1 MLVIHADLHVSQRH
15 QLQYVYCL
23 FRVLSLELNHD
34 RDVDRIHGN
43 GINTLDIEIVEG
55 R

>member
-1 MLVIHADLHVSQRH
+1 MSS
-15 QLQYVYCL
+15 
-23 FRVLSLELNHD
+23 RVLNLQLNHD

-43 GINTLDIEIVEG
+43 GINTLDIETIEG

>member
-1 MLVIHADLHVSQRH
+1 M
-15 QLQYVYCL
+15 

-43 GINTLDIEIVEG
+43 GINSLDIEAIEG